1 MYQAEVG
8 DRFRETRY
16 VDVDRARIC
25 YRKAGEGPALVFLH
39 GFPLSGFTWR
49 KVVPELAKHFTCYA
63 FDLIGLGQSTS
74 PDAADFASPGQARV
88 FRQALRA
95 EGIESYALTGN
106 DTGGWI
112 ARELALLEPERV
124 THLALTNTEIPGHR
138 PPWIPIYQTLVRLPG
153 SSFVISQMLASRRLR
168 RSPLGFGGCFAD
180 RGLIE
185 GEFTD
190 EFVSPLRSS
199 PARLS
204 GMFRFLEQMKFER
217 IDQFAGLHG
226 KLSMPVAFLWASAD
240 PTFPVET
247 ARAMAS
253 QFPNVAHFRTI
264 ENAKLFVHEEQ
275 PAAVAAWLM
284 EFLTGGALTLGI
296 AGGPRVP

>member
-1 MYQAEVG
+1 M
-8 DRFRETRY
+8 
-16 VDVDRARIC
+16 
-25 YRKAGEGPALVFLH
+25 
-39 GFPLSGFTWR
+39 
-49 KVVPELAKHFTCYA
+49 HFTCYA

-74 PDAADFASPGQARV
+74 LDAADFASPGQARV
-88 FRQALRA
+88 FRRALRA
-95 EGIESYALTGN
+95 QGIESYALTGN

-138 PPWIPIYQTLVRLPG
+138 PPWIPIYQRLARLPG
-153 SSFVISQMLASRRLR
+153 SSFVIGQMLASRRML
-168 RSPLGFGGCFAD
+168 RSPLAFGGCFAD
-180 RGLIE
+180 PALIE

-190 EFVSPLRSS
+190 AFVSPLRSS
-199 PARLS
+199 PERLA

-217 IDQFAGLHG
+217 IDEFAGLHG

-240 PTFPVET
+240 PTFPVEA
-247 ARAMAS
+247 ARAMSS

-264 ENAKLFVHEEQ
+264 ESAKLFVHEEQ

-284 EFLTGGALTLGI
+284 EFLSGRLPTSA
-296 AGGPRVP
+296 